1 MQAARQ
7 NEMSLKQCAGALE
20 DFDYLVS
27 IHRFLAAAVFQKFRS
42 VFTMYA
48 MVIPRNLISDST
60 LIQDAFDLLSANGG
74 RASFADIASSVFC
87 LSYAE
92 EELAAKLVVDL
103 IAHDPR
109 FTIDETHLALNADSQ
124 ELRPLPEIEF
134 VVLDVEAVTVRSQP
148 AKIIELGAYRLKG
161 GTIVDEF
168 ETLIN
173 PEVPLPRFI
182 ANLTGISDEMLK
194 HAPLFSEIVG
204 SLLDFAGDA
213 VLVAHNSDFD
223 LRLLNLEI
231 GRCFPGYRMRNAEL
245 CTVDLARRLMRNL
258 DGHNLDALAD
268 HFGFEI
274 SRRHRAAGDAFATA
288 RLFIQ
293 LLDQLETHGVRNLA
307 QARDFRAGNEVH
319 DAGEIKMQLAF
330 GL

>member
-1 MQAARQ
+1 MQTARQ
-7 NEMSLKQCAGALE
+7 NEMAFKQCARTLE
-20 DFDYLVS
+20 GFDHLVS
-27 IHRFLAAAVFQKFRS
+27 IHRCFKKVS
-42 VFTMYA
+42 SMFTMYA

-60 LIQDAFDLLSANGG
+60 LVQDAFDLLSANGG
-74 RASFADIASSVFC
+74 RASFADIANSVFC
-87 LSYAE
+87 LSHAE
-92 EELAAKLVVDL
+92 EELAAKLIADL

-109 FTIDETHLALNADSQ
+109 FTIDETHLTLTADSQ
-124 ELRPLPEIEF
+124 ELRLLAEIEF
-134 VVLDVEAVTVRSQP
+134 VVLDVEAVTLRSHP

-168 ETLIN
+168 EKLIN
-173 PEVPLPRFI
+173 PEVALPRFI

-204 SLLDFAGDA
+204 SWLDFADDA
-213 VLVAHNSDFD
+213 VLVAHNSDFG
-223 LRLLNLEI
+223 LRLLNLVI

-258 DGHNLDALAD
+258 NGHNLDALAD

-293 LLDQLETHGVRNLA
+293 LLDQLETHGVRSLA
-307 QARDFRAGNEVH
+307 QARDFRAGKEAH
-319 DAGEIKMQLAF
+319 DAGGIEMQLA
-330 GL
+330 

>member
-1 MQAARQ
+1 
-7 NEMSLKQCAGALE
+7 
-20 DFDYLVS
+20 
-27 IHRFLAAAVFQKFRS
+27 
-42 VFTMYA
+42 MYA
-48 MVIPRNLISDST
+48 MIIPRNLISDST
-60 LIQDAFDLLSANGG
+60 LLQDAFDLLSANGG
-74 RASFADIASSVFC
+74 RASFADIANSVFC
-87 LSYAE
+87 LSHTE
-92 EELAAKLVVDL
+92 EELAAKLIADL
-103 IAHDPR
+103 IARDPR
-109 FTIDETHLALNADSQ
+109 FTIDETHLALNAHSQ
-124 ELRPLPEIEF
+124 ELRPLAETEF

-148 AKIIELGAYRLKG
+148 AKIIELGAYRLKA
-161 GTIVDEF
+161 GTIIDEF

-194 HAPLFSEIVG
+194 HAPLFSEIVC
-204 SLLDFAGDA
+204 SWLDFAGDA

-223 LRLLNLEI
+223 LRLLNREI

-293 LLDQLETHGVRNLA
+293 LLDQLETHGVRNLS
-307 QARDFRAGNEVH
+307 QARDFAPVRKRTTPAEL
-319 DAGEIKMQLAF
+319 KCS
-330 GL
+330 

>member
-1 MQAARQ
+1 METARQ
-7 NEMSLKQCAGALE
+7 NEMALKQCARALE
-20 DFDYLVS
+20 RFDYLVS
-27 IHRFLAAAVFQKFRS
+27 IHRFFSAAVFQKLS
-42 VFTMYA
+42 SMFTMSA

-74 RASFADIASSVFC
+74 RASFADIANSVFC
-87 LSYAE
+87 LSHAE

-109 FTIDETHLALNADSQ
+109 FTIDDTHLALNADSP
-124 ELRPLPEIEF
+124 ELRPLAETEF
-134 VVLDVEAVTVRSQP
+134 VVLDVEAVTIRSQP

-194 HAPLFSEIVG
+194 HAPLFSEIV
-204 SLLDFAGDA
+204 SSWLDFAGDA

-223 LRLLNLEI
+223 LRLLNREI

-293 LLDQLETHGVRNLA
+293 LLDQLEKHGVRNLA
-307 QARDFRAGNEVH
+307 QARGFRAGKETHN
-319 DAGEIKMQLAF
+319 AGEIEMQLAF

>member
-1 MQAARQ
+1 MPFPTYVPFTPKR
-7 NEMSLKQCAGALE
+7 M
-20 DFDYLVS
+20 
-27 IHRFLAAAVFQKFRS
+27 FQKFTS
-42 VFTMYA
+42 MFTMYA
-48 MVIPRNLISDST
+48 MIIPRNLISDST
-60 LIQDAFDLLSANGG
+60 LVQDAFDLLSANGG
-74 RASFADIASSVFC
+74 RASFADIANSVFC
-87 LSYAE
+87 LSHAE
-92 EELAAKLVVDL
+92 EELAAKLVADL

-109 FTIDETHLALNADSQ
+109 FTIDETHLALNADSP
-124 ELRPLPEIEF
+124 ERRPLAEIDF

-148 AKIIELGAYRLKG
+148 AKIIELGAYRLKAG
-161 GTIVDEF
+161 AIIDEF

-194 HAPLFSEIVG
+194 HAPLFSEIV
-204 SLLDFAGDA
+204 SSWLDFAGDA

-223 LRLLNLEI
+223 LRLLNREI
-231 GRCFPGYRMRNAEL
+231 GRCFPGYRMRNGEL

-288 RLFIQ
+288 RLFMQ
-293 LLDQLETHGVRNLA
+293 LLNQLESHGMHTLA
-307 QARDFRAGNEVH
+307 QARDFRATKEAR
-319 DAGEIKMQLAF
+319 DDGEIKMQLAF

>member
-1 MQAARQ
+1 MA
-7 NEMSLKQCAGALE
+7 LKQCARALE
-20 DFDYLVS
+20 GFDYLVS
-27 IHRFLAAAVFQKFRS
+27 IHRFLEAAVFQKLS
-42 VFTMYA
+42 SMFTMYA

-60 LIQDAFDLLSANGG
+60 LLQDAFDLLSANGG
-74 RASFADIASSVFC
+74 RASFADIANSVFC
-87 LSYAE
+87 LSHAE
-92 EELAAKLVVDL
+92 EELAAKLIIDL

-109 FTIDETHLALNADSQ
+109 FTIDDTHLALNADSP
-124 ELRPLPEIEF
+124 ELRPLAEIEF
-134 VVLDVEAVTVRSQP
+134 VVLDVEAVTIRSQQ
-148 AKIIELGAYRLKG
+148 AKIIELGAYRLKA
-161 GTIVDEF
+161 GTIIDEF

-194 HAPLFSEIVG
+194 HAPLFSEIV
-204 SLLDFAGDA
+204 SSWLDFAGDA

-231 GRCFPGYRMRNAEL
+231 GRCFPGYRMCNAEL
-245 CTVDLARRLMRNL
+245 CTVDLARRLMHNL

-307 QARDFRAGNEVH
+307 QARDFRAGKEAH
-319 DAGEIKMQLAF
+319 DAGEIEMQLAF